1 MICSSKTRQRYGS
14 TDSSLGVE
22 RNPENPGSLKKNED
36 FQEKGSRGPTRAKQD
51 SHFSDI
57 QMVEHPS
64 VSYFTAEVRGR
75 LSKGS

>member
-1 MICSSKTRQRYGS
+1 MICSSQTRQRYGS

-22 RNPENPGSLKKNED
+22 SNPENLGSLKRNEG
-36 FQEKGSRGPTRAKQD
+36 FQEKVSRGPTRAKQD

-64 VSYFTAEVRGR
+64 VNYLTAEVRDR